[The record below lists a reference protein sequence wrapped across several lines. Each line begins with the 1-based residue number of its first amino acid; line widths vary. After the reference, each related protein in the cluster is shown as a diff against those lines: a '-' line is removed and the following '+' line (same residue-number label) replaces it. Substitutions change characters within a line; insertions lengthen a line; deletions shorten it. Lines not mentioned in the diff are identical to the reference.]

1 MKSKWKSFT
10 INYLNLRMKI
20 KQSIIKY
27 SFDWLSAIMQFVF
40 FFPLVFMPNHALFLI
55 HDNLDG
61 IVPLFTFL
69 GNSSSYWSSG
79 NTIVEGIMGGV
90 PRATLPSAYN
100 FLSFCFYLFP
110 PLIAYIVHYI
120 IQHLIAFIGM
130 RLFIKSTITKNR
142 LIFNGV
148 ALAFSF
154 LPFYPGAS
162 LTVAGLPILAW
173 AMVSIFKGN
182 NRFTQWIVII
192 VFPFFSSI
200 PFGNLFSFPVLFI
213 LAILG
218 IFYKHWKLSF
228 RLFLPF
234 VVLGIV
240 SIFIDFQ
247 LIELLLSGFE
257 SNRMD
262 TVVSSNTLNFKGIIG
277 VTGLAFLF
285 GHYHFHSLH
294 IFIALLVFVI
304 GIWTLFKKGI
314 LVSVKLFIIPIIIL
328 ILCFLTIYIS
338 NKQDLLNARVN
349 IRFWAFFPFLWY
361 GLLAYTLSIIH
372 SEILKKCFLFFQV
385 IWVMFLVYPKDY
397 FGSSDAENV
406 FANTWIYKKNEGYLS
421 FDKYYKTE
429 AFKQLSIQYPE
440 IKKSNSVCL
449 GFVPG
454 IALFNGYKTFD
465 AYLNVYPKEKWENWK
480 LINSE
485 EYVLA
490 GNKNLFSN
498 KAFLYSSE
506 YEKNNIIKSAPK
518 WNLTELRKV
527 NVKYIISTID
537 IPIYEKVAVIGSI
550 HVFKI

>member
-1 MKSKWKSFT
+1 
-10 INYLNLRMKI
+10 MKI
-20 KQSIIKY
+20 KQLIIKY
-27 SFDWLSAIMQFVF
+27 IYEWLSAIMQFVF
-40 FFPLVFMPNHALFLI
+40 FFPLVFMPNHALFLV

-61 IVPLFTFL
+61 ILPLFTFL
-69 GNSSSYWSSG
+69 GNSTSYWSSG
-79 NTIVEGIMGGV
+79 NSIVEGVMGGV
-90 PRATLPSAYN
+90 PRATLPTAYN

-110 PLIAYIVHYI
+110 PFIAYVVHYI

-130 RLFIKSTITKNR
+130 RIFLKSTITKNS

-182 NRFTQWIVII
+182 CNFTKWIIII

-213 LAILG
+213 LSILG
-218 IFYKHWKLSF
+218 IFYKQWKLSF
-228 RLFLPF
+228 RLVLPF
-234 VVLGIV
+234 VFLGIV
-240 SIFIDFQ
+240 SIFTEFQ

-262 TVVSSNTLNFKGIIG
+262 IVYSNNALNFKGIIG

-294 IFIALLVFVI
+294 ILIVLLVFVV
-304 GIWTLFKKGI
+304 GIWIVIKKGI
-314 LVSVKLFIIPIIIL
+314 LESVKLFIIPIIIL

-349 IRFWAFFPFLWY
+349 IRFWALFPFLWY

-372 SEILKKCFLFFQV
+372 SEILKKTFLFFQV

-397 FGSSDAENV
+397 YGSSDAENV
-406 FANTWIYKKNEGYLS
+406 FGNTWIYKKKEGYIS
-421 FDKYYKTE
+421 FHEYYKTA
-429 AFKQLSIQYPE
+429 AFKQLSRQYPE
-440 IKKSNSVCL
+440 IKKNNSVCL

-465 AYLNVYPKEKWENWK
+465 AYLNIYPNEKWEIWK
-480 LINSE
+480 RINSE
-485 EYVLA
+485 EFVLA
-490 GNKNLFSN
+490 GKNNLFSN
-498 KAFLYSSE
+498 KAFLYSFE
-506 YEKNNIIKSAPK
+506 FEKYNIITSSPK
-518 WNLTELRKV
+518 WNLNELRKA

-537 IPIYEKVAVIGSI
+537 IPIYEKVAVVDSI
-550 HVFKI
+550 HVYKI